1 MRVPPGKGK
10 EKSQA
15 VQNAIKSVKEQEKA
29 MRAPPGKENKSG
41 WAVFVKISF

>member
-1 MRVPPGKGK
+1 MRAPLGKEK

-29 MRAPPGKENKSG
+29 MRVPPGKENKSE